1 MATPPPPPSGRP
13 RTATSPGTRSLPLPG
28 TRLLYGADYNPEQW
42 DPHVWRED
50 VTLMHQAGVNTVSLG
65 IWSWALVE
73 PTPGTFRFGWLDEIL
88 DLLQEAGIGVDL
100 ATPTAAPPAWF
111 YRAHPEAC
119 LVEAD
124 GTVRHGGSRGIC
136 CPHSPAYARAAERVT
151 RALVEHVARRC
162 ATPADEG
169 PRTAPVMWHVHN
181 EYGAPGG
188 DCHCECS
195 QAAFR
200 TWLRERYRS
209 LEALNRAW
217 GTTFWGQVYGDWEEV
232 TTPRHSGTALN
243 PACELD
249 YARFT
254 SDSLLA
260 RFTVERDIIRA
271 AFPQAPV
278 TTNFMATNCPAN
290 DYWRWASQ
298 TDVVSTDYY
307 LEADSPVPQIWAALE
322 SDLTRSLAGG
332 APWLLMEHSVS
343 AVSWQ
348 SHNRAKDPGQER
360 RTALA
365 HVARGADGVMAF
377 QWRAS
382 RRGAEKFH
390 SAMIPHAGADT
401 RVFREVCEL
410 GAELAALSELRG
422 TRVRARVALTWDWE
436 SFWAQDLAWRPSSLM
451 SHREQVRTTYRWLW
465 ERGTT
470 VDLAHPEA
478 DLSGY
483 DVVIAPASYLVS
495 QRACENLATFVKRG
509 GRLAALPFF
518 AVVDAEECVHRG
530 GAPGPLRDVLGL
542 SVEEIRPVPV
552 GQEVHLAPTTWGEG
566 RAVSAS
572 PLTGTLWSEDLRL
585 EGAEPVWTALDGP
598 TPGPAVTAH
607 RYGQGLAVYVSVLLD
622 GQGLA
627 RVLEPLLN
635 LPTDRPVVDGGARVP
650 GLEAVTRYGVGER
663 EGTTY
668 TILVN
673 HDGVAHTAALAGTDV
688 LTGEEL
694 DSVTL
699 PAGDVR
705 VVRSQL

>member
-73 PTPGTFRFGWLDEIL
+73 PTPGTFRFEWLDEIL

-162 ATPADEG
+162 TTPADEG

-249 YARFT
+249 YTR
-254 SDSLLA
+254 
-260 RFTVERDIIRA
+260 
-271 AFPQAPV
+271 
-278 TTNFMATNCPAN
+278 
-290 DYWRWASQ
+290 
-298 TDVVSTDYY
+298 
-307 LEADSPVPQIWAALE
+307 
-322 SDLTRSLAGG
+322 LT
-332 APWLLMEHSVS
+332 
-343 AVSWQ
+343 
-348 SHNRAKDPGQER
+348 
-360 RTALA
+360 
-365 HVARGADGVMAF
+365 
-377 QWRAS
+377 
-382 RRGAEKFH
+382 
-390 SAMIPHAGADT
+390 
-401 RVFREVCEL
+401 
-410 GAELAALSELRG
+410 
-422 TRVRARVALTWDWE
+422 
-436 SFWAQDLAWRPSSLM
+436 
-451 SHREQVRTTYRWLW
+451 
-465 ERGTT
+465 
-470 VDLAHPEA
+470 
-478 DLSGY
+478 
-483 DVVIAPASYLVS
+483 
-495 QRACENLATFVKRG
+495 
-509 GRLAALPFF
+509 
-518 AVVDAEECVHRG
+518 
-530 GAPGPLRDVLGL
+530 
-542 SVEEIRPVPV
+542 
-552 GQEVHLAPTTWGEG
+552 
-566 RAVSAS
+566 
-572 PLTGTLWSEDLRL
+572 
-585 EGAEPVWTALDGP
+585 
-598 TPGPAVTAH
+598 
-607 RYGQGLAVYVSVLLD
+607 
-622 GQGLA
+622 
-627 RVLEPLLN
+627 
-635 LPTDRPVVDGGARVP
+635 
-650 GLEAVTRYGVGER
+650 
-663 EGTTY
+663 
-668 TILVN
+668 
-673 HDGVAHTAALAGTDV
+673 
-688 LTGEEL
+688 
-694 DSVTL
+694 
-699 PAGDVR
+699 
-705 VVRSQL
+705 